1 MSFDSTSV
9 RRSRTY
15 NGRHLSSFP
24 QYQSLAETYGC
35 SVVHKSYMSDS
46 FARCSGLYHHDLLG
60 HFGCVNAIEF
70 SSNGGEFIVSG
81 GDDRRVVVWNVEKC
95 VYGTRKPILMKGE
108 HRSNIFCTV
117 FDNDNRHIFSA
128 GNDNQALRHDF
139 ITGETIGTYYHDDPV
154 YGLNI
159 HPEDNN
165 VFLTASDDG
174 KVMLWDIRTSP
185 VSGSS
190 MCIARH
196 ESAFHAA
203 VFNPVD
209 PSLIATANSR
219 KGVQLWDVR
228 VPISC
233 LRQFSSAMPQM
244 CAMGLKWNM
253 AGDMITALRRRM
265 PPVLY
270 HVRRTSAIAEFHHP
284 GYSNVCTMKS
294 NCFAGSKD
302 QYVVS
307 GSDDFNVYLW
317 EVPNDWA
324 YHDELVTIGRAYMVL
339 HGHRSIVNQVRF
351 NPATHMLITAGV
363 EKVVK
368 VWSPFPIP
376 RGYNSKESCVG
387 SRRELYSHSDY
398 LSFIQYGGLPL
409 SHDEYESKSTEED
422 PRMLAFFDSLIQRE
436 KDNLHSDSD
445 DSFLDDLHL
454 SFILE
459 PDSSEESDSDHTGT
473 SMSRLLMRE
482 LLHRPS
488 PGPTDR
494 EVTTNSPGQGV
505 LRRLRH
511 LRDAAVI
518 RDLLNADSS
527 SSDDGRDTHFKVVPP
542 EPPRD
547 LESGQSTVHSP
558 AQFKRHQSHRN
569 RCYRVQNRSR
579 NENERRSV
587 LCDSSSSDSDFKLSR
602 QKSKAKPGKDIC
614 YLEESSS
621 SSSSIDSEDDSRIS
635 KAAEKNTESESDEA
649 KSCKLIKKRKK
660 RQLHRKNVKS
670 PCNSS
675 ETCETLCKA
684 TEHKMDGFTDNR
696 DNNMANCDS
705 QVKVSKSE
713 EEFVTSKVECSES
726 NESTHHTAASGG
738 NWTGQSDNIV
748 TINKKNGN
756 TQGKEEDEQNKS
768 DSNR

>member
-1 MSFDSTSV
+1 M
-9 RRSRTY
+9 
-15 NGRHLSSFP
+15 
-24 QYQSLAETYGC
+24 
-35 SVVHKSYMSDS
+35 
-46 FARCSGLYHHDLLG
+46 
-60 HFGCVNAIEF
+60 
-70 SSNGGEFIVSG
+70 
-81 GDDRRVVVWNVEKC
+81 
-95 VYGTRKPILMKGE
+95 
-108 HRSNIFCTV
+108 
-117 FDNDNRHIFSA
+117 
-128 GNDNQALRHDF
+128 
-139 ITGETIGTYYHDDPV
+139 
-154 YGLNI
+154 
-159 HPEDNN
+159 
-165 VFLTASDDG
+165 
-174 KVMLWDIRTSP
+174 
-185 VSGSS
+185 
-190 MCIARH
+190 
-196 ESAFHAA
+196 
-203 VFNPVD
+203 
-209 PSLIATANSR
+209 
-219 KGVQLWDVR
+219 
-228 VPISC
+228 
-233 LRQFSSAMPQM
+233 
-244 CAMGLKWNM
+244 
-253 AGDMITALRRRM
+253 
-265 PPVLY
+265 
-270 HVRRTSAIAEFHHP
+270 
-284 GYSNVCTMKS
+284 
-294 NCFAGSKD
+294 
-302 QYVVS
+302 
-307 GSDDFNVYLW
+307 
-317 EVPNDWA
+317 
-324 YHDELVTIGRAYMVL
+324 
-339 HGHRSIVNQVRF
+339 
-351 NPATHMLITAGV
+351 
-363 EKVVK
+363 
-368 VWSPFPIP
+368 
-376 RGYNSKESCVG
+376 G

-542 EPPRD
+542 ELPRD
-547 LESGQSTVHSP
+547 LESEQSTVHSP

-614 YLEESSS
+614 YLEEGSS

-670 PCNSS
+670 PSNSS

-756 TQGKEEDEQNKS
+756 TQGKEKDEQNKS

>member
-1 MSFDSTSV
+1 MSFNSASV
-9 RRSRTY
+9 GRSS
-15 NGRHLSSFP
+15 GGHLSSFP
-24 QYQSLAETYGC
+24 QYQSLAETYGR
-35 SVVHKSYMSDS
+35 SIVHKSYMSDQ
-46 FARCSGLYHHDLLG
+46 FARSSGLYHHDLLG

-81 GDDRRVVVWNVEKC
+81 GDDRRVVAWNVEKC
-95 VYGTRKPILMKGE
+95 VYGTQPPTTMKGE

-139 ITGETIGTYYHDDPV
+139 TTGETVGMYYHDDPV

-228 VPISC
+228 VPVSC
-233 LRQFSSAMPQM
+233 LKQFSYGIPQM

-253 AGDMITALRRRM
+253 TGDMITALRRRL

-270 HVRRTSAIAEFHHP
+270 HVKRSSAIAEFHHP
-284 GYSNVCTMKS
+284 GYNNVCTMKS

-307 GSDDFNVYLW
+307 GSDDFNVYIW
-317 EVPNDWA
+317 EVPGDWA
-324 YHDELVTIGRAYMVL
+324 DHDELVTVGRAFMVL

-351 NPATHMLITAGV
+351 NPATHMLISAGV
-363 EKVVK
+363 EKVLK
-368 VWSPFPIP
+368 VWSPFPMT
-376 RGYNSKESCVG
+376 RGYNRKESCTG

-398 LSFIQYGGLPL
+398 LGFIRYGGLPL
-409 SHDEYESKSTEED
+409 SHDEYESKSTDED

-436 KDNLHSDSD
+436 KDNIHSDSD

-454 SFILE
+454 SFILQ

-488 PGPTDR
+488 PGSPDGETA
-494 EVTTNSPGQGV
+494 TNSSGQGV

-518 RDLLNADSS
+518 RDLLNADSTS
-527 SSDDGRDTHFKVVPP
+527 SEDETENNIKVFLP
-542 EPPRD
+542 ELPKD
-547 LESGQSTVHSP
+547 LENGQSTTHSP
-558 AQFKRHQSHRN
+558 VQFKRHQSHTKR
-569 RCYRVQNRSR
+569 RYRFQK
-579 NENERRSV
+579 RSV
-587 LCDSSSSDSDFKLSR
+587 NEGEGSSAGHVVCDSSSSDSDNKYSQ
-602 QKSKAKPGKDIC
+602 QKSKTKTGRNVMH
-614 YLEESSS
+614 LEESSDSSS
-621 SSSSIDSEDDSRIS
+621 SSSDTDDDYRTTKKTMERSND
-635 KAAEKNTESESDEA
+635 KFTH
-649 KSCKLIKKRKK
+649 KRKK
-660 RQLHRKNVKS
+660 RKVQETDAQS
-670 PCNSS
+670 PANGL
-675 ETCETLCKA
+675 ETCETACHDS
-684 TEHKMDGFTDNR
+684 EHKTDGSADIR
-696 DNNMANCDS
+696 DNHKANNNS
-705 QVKVSKSE
+705 EVKVTKSNKTI
-713 EEFVTSKVECSES
+713 VSRKTECSES
-726 NESTHHTAASGG
+726 HENNHQVTADESS
-738 NWTGQSDNIV
+738 WTEQSDH
-748 TINKKNGN
+748 TPATNKKKAN
-756 TQGKEEDEQNKS
+756 TQKNEEEKGT